1 MGDDDTRDNI
11 PLLEEAVGESLS
23 DQTEH
28 YSKLFA
34 ELDINRE
41 DLHDELT
48 HILNQRMEE
57 ILDETIREIEVVL
70 VEKLAA
76 RLRIALPEIV
86 DEAFKKLKKTD

>member
-1 MGDDDTRDNI
+1 MGDDHKDDNI
-11 PLLEEAVGESLS
+11 PLLEEAIGETLN
-23 DQTEH
+23 DRTER
-28 YSKLFA
+28 YAQLFA
-34 ELDINRE
+34 ELDIDRK

-48 HILNQRMEE
+48 QILNQRMEE

-86 DEAFKKLKKTD
+86 DEAFEQLKKTV

>member
-1 MGDDDTRDNI
+1 MGDENNDDKI
-11 PLLEEAVGESLS
+11 PLLEEAIGDSLGNR
-23 DQTEH
+23 TEH
-28 YSKLFA
+28 YAQLFA
-34 ELDINRE
+34 ELDINRK

-48 HILNQRMEE
+48 QALNQRMEE

-86 DEAFKKLKKTD
+86 DEAFQQLKKLD